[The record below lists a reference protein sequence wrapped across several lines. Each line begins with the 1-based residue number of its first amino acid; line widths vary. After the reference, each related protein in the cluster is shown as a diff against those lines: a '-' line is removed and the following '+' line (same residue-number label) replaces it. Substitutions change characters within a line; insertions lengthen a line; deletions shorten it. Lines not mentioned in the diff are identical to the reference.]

1 MTINVKSNGY
11 SMHEKLLRER
21 ISQRITAEFCDGG
34 LTIEL
39 AVDESLGK
47 KESYSISKVADGYL
61 IKGSD
66 ELGLYYGIGKLLRAA
81 KWREDGFEAYA
92 TDGVIS
98 PACDYRAIF
107 YSMHFFNWYH
117 VAPIEEQES
126 YLCDLLLWGYNT
138 IHCTLPRVN
147 IYDLE
152 DEIFKKAM
160 KNVRRIFALAKS
172 IGMKTSLSLGSNQG
186 MKGTPHEY
194 DAEMSFDLEL
204 RGNLGRN
211 LCISKPGVLD
221 YLRGI
226 WRDELNMLS
235 DIGLDYVTCWPYDEG
250 GCGCEKCRP
259 WGANGYLNMCR
270 AARDTA
276 REIFPNIEVVVGTW
290 AFDAPND
297 EGEYEGLYR
306 RLKGDMAWIDYLMV
320 DAHGDFPRYPLEHEV
335 IRPIVNFPEISMWG
349 LAPWGGFGA
358 NPLPERFQRIW
369 DSSKHIISGGLP
381 YSEGISEDISK
392 IQWIGYYFDPEKHYS
407 EILAEYIRYE
417 YGEDLVDEALELMRL
432 IEINHTHIG
441 NGEYPELDVAERALA
456 IAESIN
462 ARLSER
468 AKTSWR
474 WRILYIRARL
484 DAKRY
489 AALLADTS
497 DDPKKLKRFT
507 FYSGDLLL
515 EDAEAQDMFL
525 ELQKYYHCLPH
536 NGENHHTLPP
546 YGGTKLDVV
555 V

>member
-1 MTINVKSNGY
+1 MKINVISNGN
-11 SMHEKLLRER
+11 ELAKNLLCER
-21 ISQRITAEFCDGG
+21 ILERIDAEFCADGIS
-34 LTIEL
+34 IEL
-39 AVDESLGK
+39 WIDANLGDP
-47 KESYSISKVADGYL
+47 ESYSVEKRGDGFLVRGAD
-61 IKGSD
+61 S
-66 ELGLYYGIGKLLRAA
+66 LGLCYGVGKLLHSA
-81 KWREDGFEAYA
+81 KWSENGFKPCA
-92 TDGVIS
+92 TNGVVTPRS
-98 PACDYRAIF
+98 SYRSIF
-107 YSMHFFNWYH
+107 YSMHFFNWYQ
-117 VAPIEEQES
+117 VSPIEEQER
-126 YLCDLLLWGYNT
+126 YLSDLLLWGYNT

-147 IYDLE
+147 VESIE
-152 DEIFKKAM
+152 DEIFQKAM
-160 KNVRRIFALAKS
+160 RNVKRIFKLAKS
-172 IGMKTSLSLGSNQG
+172 YGMKTSLSLGSNQG
-186 MKGTPHEY
+186 MKGTPHEF
-194 DAEMSFDLEL
+194 DAEMSFDLKM

-226 WRDELNMLS
+226 WRDELEMLK
-235 DIGLDYVTCWPYDEG
+235 DTGLDYITCWPYDEG

-259 WGANGYLNMCR
+259 WGANGYLNMCL

-276 REIFPNIEVVVGTW
+276 REIFPDIKVIVGTW

-297 EGEYEGLYR
+297 EGEYEGLYK
-306 RLKGDMAWIDYLMV
+306 RLRTDMSWIDYLMV
-320 DAHGDFPRYPLEHEV
+320 DAHGEFPSYPLEHEV

-381 YSEGISEDISK
+381 YSEGLYEDILK
-392 IQWIGYYFDPEKHYS
+392 VQWIGYYFDPDKHYS
-407 EILAEYIRYE
+407 DILAEYISYE
-417 YGEDLVDEALELMRL
+417 YSADVVDDALELMRL

-441 NGEYPELDVAERALA
+441 NKEYPELEVAKKALLL
-456 IAESIN
+456 AESIN

-497 DDPKKLKRFT
+497 DDPKKIKRFM

-515 EDAEAQDMFL
+515 EDSEAQDMFL
-525 ELQKYYHCLPH
+525 ELQGYYHCIPH

-555 V
+555 I